1 MEDGKWLMLPAGLS
15 ADKAGKME
23 NKFFLNFEFCLLN

>member
-23 NKFFLNFEFCLLN
+23 KLFFLSFYF